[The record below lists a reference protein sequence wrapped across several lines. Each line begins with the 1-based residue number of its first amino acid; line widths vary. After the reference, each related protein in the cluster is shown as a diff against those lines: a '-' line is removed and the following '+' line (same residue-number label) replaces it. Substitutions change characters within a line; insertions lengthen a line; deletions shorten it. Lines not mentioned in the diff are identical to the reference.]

1 MSTIYLGRYF
11 HLIAPALGRWQRGA
25 HAYLLTCLPTYLHI
39 HKHMCASLP
48 TCLPNVSSIFIYI
61 RHTEASSRPRMAAAS
76 EAATAAP
83 LQTPIHPRGKH
94 GLCVSKKAC
103 SKPRRRKRAPNSSQK
118 SLSVCLPAWLKY
130 TISLP
135 RVASRRRR
143 LRSLTC

>member
-103 SKPRRRKRAPNSSQK
+103 SKFTTSKKGRQTHHRKVCPSVC
-118 SLSVCLPAWLKY
+118 LSVCRLGSRTQSPSLG
-130 TISLP
+130 LP
-135 RVASRRRR
+135 RAAA
-143 LRSLTC
+143 